1 MQELKVMHLPATERA
16 VFLELHQQVLAQDMK
31 LREGGKAES
40 NNDRANRLKELMR
53 TSKSPEE
60 ALLRCSSHLAL
71 RVSSSPTNTLLTCDI
86 IIQTRERQ
94 YKSHCKE
101 VEQELDVA
109 AWLMQRCNTLN
120 IHYESWKRHVRED
133 GLGDRKATKYLVAM
147 IDTAEA
153 RGKELD
159 KTNFS
164 RGKPISKASNV
175 ELNKQGKGPDHVC
188 EEAQELR
195 NLAGHLR
202 GLSDELVSRARA
214 LRFVQTVSRVQLWQS
229 EGTAAPLCSYCDCK
243 ASAPEKVIV
252 LGLCGHLVCDG
263 CLASTGLR
271 DDCVVPDC
279 HADVLDYHKT
289 RASELRHKDP
299 VVTISAPFYGKKI
312 AEIIHLIKGI
322 PAKDQVLMFVQFDDL
337 METISSALKDY
348 GITHFALTDGA
359 YKDTPKMMENFQK
372 DRTEKKRK
380 VLVLNSSTES
390 AAGA

>member
-1 MQELKVMHLPATERA
+1 MQELKAMHLPGTERA

-40 NNDRANRLKELMR
+40 NNDRANRLNELMR

-71 RVSSSPTNTLLTCDI
+71 RVSASRTNTLLTCDI
-86 IIQTRERQ
+86 ITQKRERQ
-94 YKSHCKE
+94 YKSLCKE
-101 VEQELDVA
+101 LKQELDVA
-109 AWLMQRCNTLN
+109 AWLMQRCNTPDT
-120 IHYESWKRHVRED
+120 HYLSWKGHVRQD
-133 GLGDRKATKYLVAM
+133 GLGDPEATEDLVKM

-153 RGKELD
+153 HGKELD
-159 KTNFS
+159 KTHFS
-164 RGKPISKASNV
+164 RGKPISKARNV
-175 ELNKQGKGPDHVC
+175 VLKKPGKGPDYVC
-188 EEAQELR
+188 EKAQELR

-214 LRFVQTVSRVQLWQS
+214 LRFVKTVSRVQLWQS
-229 EGTAAPLCSYCDCK
+229 EGTAAPLCSYCNCK

-263 CLASTGLR
+263 CLASTGSR
-271 DDCVVPDC
+271 GYCVVPDC
-279 HADVLDYHKT
+279 RADVLDYHKT
-289 RASELRHKDP
+289 KASELRHKDP
-299 VVTISAPFYGKKI
+299 VVDTSAPFYGKKI
-312 AEIIHLIKGI
+312 AEIIQLIKGI

-337 METISSALKDY
+337 METISSALEDY

-359 YKDTPKMMENFQK
+359 YKDAPKMMENFQNNK
-372 DRTEKKRK
+372 TKEKRK
-380 VLVLNSSTES
+380 VLVLNSGTES